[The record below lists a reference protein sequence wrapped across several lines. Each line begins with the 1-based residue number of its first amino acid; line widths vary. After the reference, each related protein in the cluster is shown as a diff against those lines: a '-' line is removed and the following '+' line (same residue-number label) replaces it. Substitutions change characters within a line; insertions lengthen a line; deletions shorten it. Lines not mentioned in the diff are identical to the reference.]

1 MIKIALIVVVTSSI
15 NLSQIPDISISN
27 LYDDINSCN
36 FALDNIKSNLKT
48 DDMLDENK
56 TRYLRMEIREAH
68 QEGFIFWTCREKNT

>member
-1 MIKIALIVVVTSSI
+1 MIKIALIVVVTSSF

-36 FALDNIKSNLKT
+36 LALDNIKSNLKT
-48 DDMLDENK
+48 DDMLDKNK

>member
-1 MIKIALIVVVTSSI
+1 MIKIALIVVVTSSF

-68 QEGFIFWTCREKNT
+68 QEGFIFWTCRKKNT

>member
-1 MIKIALIVVVTSSI
+1 MIKIALIVVVTSSF

>member
-1 MIKIALIVVVTSSI
+1 MIKIALIVVVISSV

-48 DDMLDENK
+48 DDMLDMNK

>member
-1 MIKIALIVVVTSSI
+1 MIKIALIVVVTSSF

-36 FALDNIKSNLKT
+36 FALDNIKLNLKT

>member
-1 MIKIALIVVVTSSI
+1 MIKIALIVVVTSSF

-68 QEGFIFWTCREKNT
+68 QEGFIFWTCREKIT

>member
-1 MIKIALIVVVTSSI
+1 MTSSF

-27 LYDDINSCN
+27 LYDDINSSN